1 MEEIVDDYRL
11 DIPQEKLL
19 ELMDDFA
26 GLAHI
31 EKLLNFKKRISTDE
45 FKSNVRRLMKHKHA
59 LNVAMTYIGLLQE
72 VITTEHMTKLWEDK
86 KTIEFSY
93 TFKIKSGDS
102 GEVYIRVGYD
112 AEDTYSQ
119 FMQIQI
125 TFGKIAIDVTLI
137 GKGGSDLHKYIDN
150 TYGLY
155 LGYTMCGCKEHI
167 SKLLLESD
175 EMAKY
180 TYKLSDKVY
189 TSTTVN

>member
-1 MEEIVDDYRL
+1 MEEIVDKYRL

-19 ELMDDFA
+19 ELMHYFTGFA
-26 GLAHI
+26 RMK
-31 EKLLNFKKRISTDE
+31 KLLNFKKRISTDE
-45 FKSNVRRLMKHKHA
+45 FKSNVRRLMKYKHA

-72 VITTEHMTKLWEDK
+72 VITTENMTKLWEDK

-112 AEDTYSQ
+112 AVDTYSQ

-125 TFGKIAIDVTLI
+125 ALGKIFIDVTLI
-137 GKGGSDLHKYIDN
+137 GKGGSDFNRYIDN

-155 LGYTMCGCKEHI
+155 LGYSMRGCKDHI

-175 EMAKY
+175 ETAKY